1 MAAGHAGDPMDVGQA
16 VIVAGIGCRAGATA
30 REIEAVLEAA
40 ASRAKLDVSEI
51 GIIATSHA
59 KIGEQGI
66 ADVAS
71 LRGARLV
78 IVAQSDLEAASAHVV
93 TRSERVKEL
102 IGIPSLAEA
111 AALAAAGP
119 NARLITPRVVIGRAT
134 CALAVSG
141 DVP

>member
-1 MAAGHAGDPMDVGQA
+1 MDVGQA
-16 VIVAGIGCRAGATA
+16 VIVAGIGCRAGATV

-40 ASRAKLDVSEI
+40 ASRANLALDEI

-59 KIGEQGI
+59 KNREQGI

-71 LRGARLV
+71 LRGLKLV
-78 IVAQSDLEAASAHVV
+78 TVTQSELEAASAHVV
-93 TRSERVKEL
+93 TRSDRVAQL

-119 NARLITPRVVIGRAT
+119 DARLVAPRIVVGRVT
-134 CALAVSG
+134 CALAMSG
-141 DVP
+141 DMP